1 MPPVKVNRVAAFE
14 LNGQFYPSMAEAEC
28 AVRKAVIIDMLH
40 EACGS
45 SFDLDDVGEILGNRW
60 NEVKRKV
67 DEAFAGI

>member
-14 LNGQFYPSMAEAEC
+14 LDGVFYANMADAEK
-28 AVRKAVIIDMLH
+28 AVRKAVIIEMLR

-45 SFDLDDVGEILGNRW
+45 SFDLDDVGEIIGNRW